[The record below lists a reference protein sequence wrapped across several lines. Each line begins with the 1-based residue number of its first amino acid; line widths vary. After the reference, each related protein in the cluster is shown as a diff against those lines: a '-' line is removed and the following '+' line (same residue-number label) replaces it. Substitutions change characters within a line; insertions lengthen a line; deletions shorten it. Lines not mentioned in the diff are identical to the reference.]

1 MEPKI
6 DRQFLC
12 LRGLIMSTQHAS
24 RQASKENKAKRRPS
38 TKLVAKPVAVTA
50 AVSPPKTA
58 SSTRSAHPISHHS
71 LPSIAQFTFAP
82 TSTQTVVTTTTTTTT
97 TFPPLV
103 FPPPRP
109 LEELDPRV
117 HPLAQADTP
126 NGLKNFVFNV
136 DGRATYF
143 HESEDPERSLYEVRH
158 SKAYW
163 LIKVAT
169 NVE

>member
-1 MEPKI
+1 M
-6 DRQFLC
+6 RRSSSQFDDYT
-12 LRGLIMSTQHAS
+12 RMSTQHAS
-24 RQASKENKAKRRPS
+24 RQVSKEIKVKRRPS
-38 TKLVAKPVAVTA
+38 TKLVPKPVALAA

-58 SSTRSAHPISHHS
+58 SSTRSAHPISQHH

-82 TSTQTVVTTTTTTTT
+82 TSTQTVITTTTTTTT

-109 LEELDPRV
+109 LEDLDPRV

-126 NGLKNFVFNV
+126 KGLKNFVFNV

-143 HESEDPERSLYEVRH
+143 HESDDPERSLYEVCNL
-158 SKAYW
+158 SYPG
-163 LIKVAT
+163 
-169 NVE
+169 

>member
-1 MEPKI
+1 
-6 DRQFLC
+6 
-12 LRGLIMSTQHAS
+12 MSTQHAT
-24 RQASKENKAKRRPS
+24 RQVSKEVKMKRRPS
-38 TKLVAKPVAVTA
+38 TKLASKPVAPTPT
-50 AVSPPKTA
+50 VSPPKTA
-58 SSTRSAHPISHHS
+58 SSTRSSHPISQH

-109 LEELDPRV
+109 LEDLDPRV

-126 NGLKNFVFNV
+126 TGLKNFVFNV

-143 HESEDPERSLYEVRH
+143 HESDDPQRSLYEVCYPFL
-158 SKAYW
+158 SW
-163 LIKVAT
+163 LMVVTT